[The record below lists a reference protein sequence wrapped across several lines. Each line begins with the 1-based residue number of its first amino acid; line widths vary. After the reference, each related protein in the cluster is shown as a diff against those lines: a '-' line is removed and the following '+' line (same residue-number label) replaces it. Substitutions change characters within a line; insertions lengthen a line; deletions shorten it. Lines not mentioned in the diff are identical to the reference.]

1 MFKWFW
7 TIFSLGAPG
16 ISVFTTKNFPDSG
29 IWIPLHWANQSQ
41 GSYPFLPKKIKDFS
55 KTFKVTFPIFQGLY
69 SVQRRALS
77 LCLFQFFQ
85 NMSNFILKVFL
96 CLLGWIKLAPKFK
109 DFPALAAI
117 FKDFQGLEF
126 LLGSLSKDVSGQY
139 TSTRSEAFY
148 VRRSNTSLLK
158 LFILKFKDFQGAC
171 EPCSY

>member
-1 MFKWFW
+1 
-7 TIFSLGAPG
+7 
-16 ISVFTTKNFPDSG
+16 
-29 IWIPLHWANQSQ
+29 
-41 GSYPFLPKKIKDFS
+41 
-55 KTFKVTFPIFQGLY
+55 
-69 SVQRRALS
+69 
-77 LCLFQFFQ
+77 
-85 NMSNFILKVFL
+85 MSNFILKVFL

-158 LFILKFKDFQGAC
+158 LFILKFRDFQGAC
-171 EPCSY
+171 EPCSYKGIRELEQRRLNY